1 MAEFTPMMKQ
11 YLETKKRCPDCILF
25 FRLGDF
31 YEMFFD
37 DAQVAGRELQLVVTG
52 KGCGQEE
59 RAPMCGVPYHAAMTY
74 ISKLVSKG
82 YKVAVCEQLEDPALA
97 KGIVKR
103 DIVRIYSPGTVLEDQ
118 MLTSSVNNYIVSI
131 CSKKGIY
138 GFAAADISTG
148 EMRCTSITI
157 GTTAR
162 RLADELAKY
171 TPRELILNADAED
184 AENIKKLASN
194 LFSPYISEMPEE
206 YFNFDEAK
214 ELLLS
219 CGADKKNLN
228 VFEPG
233 VNAGG
238 ALVKYFREMQKGDI
252 GKALKV
258 EFYRVDEF
266 MALDASSRRN
276 LEITETMKDKTKKGS
291 LLWVMDKTVTAM
303 GGRMLRKWIEQPLI
317 DKEAIDE
324 RLDSVEELKD
334 EFMMRS
340 ETREL
345 LNGVYDIE
353 RLANKVL
360 IGNLNARDLVSLRQS
375 LGQLPYIKSALSAAK
390 TKKLKKDLDKLDT
403 LEDIADLLE
412 RAIDDDPPITVTD
425 GGIIKKGYDEEIDRC
440 REAATGGKKW
450 LTDLETKEREETG
463 IKTLKVGY
471 NKVFGYYIEVS
482 KSFVDLVPDRYIR
495 KQTLVNGE
503 RYISAELKEM
513 EDTILGAEERLTKLE
528 YEKFDEIRKTVA
540 SRSEALKETAIA
552 IAEIDTMAA
561 LAELADRENYCK
573 PVITEE
579 SRTTIKDGRHPVIEK
594 VIGRSEFVPNDVLC
608 DTGENMML
616 VITGPNMAGKST
628 YMRTVALITLMA
640 QAGSFV
646 PASEAEIGIADRLF
660 TRVGASDDLAS
671 GQSTFMVEMSEV
683 ATILAG
689 ATPRSLLILDE
700 IGRGTSTFDGLSIA
714 WSVLEYIAKEIKART
729 LFATHYHELTELEGT
744 VPGVKNYCVEI
755 RKNGDD
761 ITFIRKVKRGGA
773 DRSYGIAV
781 AALAGIPKA
790 VTVRAKE
797 ILEVLE
803 EQDISRKE
811 VKSVKKKARKADDG
825 RLDLF
830 AFATDTAARDEVI
843 EALKAAD
850 VQNMTPLEAM
860 NMLYDLKQ
868 KAMKR
873 T

>member
-266 MALDASSRRN
+266 MALDASSRRS

-790 VTVRAKE
+790 VTIRAKE

>member
-131 CSKKGIY
+131 CSQKGIY

-403 LEDIADLLE
+403 LKDIADLLE

-540 SRSEALKETAIA
+540 SRSDALKETALA

-797 ILEVLE
+797 ILEVHE

-860 NMLYDLKQ
+860 NLLYDLKQ

>member
-194 LFSPYISEMPEE
+194 LFSPYISEMPED

-403 LEDIADLLE
+403 LKDIADLLE

-540 SRSEALKETAIA
+540 SRSDALKETALA

-790 VTVRAKE
+790 VTIRAKE